1 MGFAANGFD
10 ERFVFFASVAGHR
23 RGPQRQGRLE
33 DVQRLDKWTP
43 QEWNGK
49 YRWLSTYK
57 YPSYLDFALTTSH
70 GKPFSEKGGHVVLD
84 NPASQDQRRDEYPLR
99 PNMDIVLLLL
109 GRGANVSRTA
119 VKAAKKIPDRAFLRL
134 VESKAKEQEAAKP
147 AGQPSN
153 DVEDADDV
161 EDAEDVESQEPG
173 DVVDIPAAGPVG
185 VPAAVPVGVPA
196 AVPVGVPAA
205 GPVAFLQPT
214 QWAFPQPSQWTR
226 RGRLSLPPTRLAKA
240 RPRRRLLL
248 VAFPRK
254 RAVPLPR
261 KGAM

>member
-1 MGFAANGFD
+1 MRLVPARGADPNGKVDWKTSNYF
-10 ERFVFFASVAGHR
+10 
-23 RGPQRQGRLE
+23 
-33 DVQRLDKWTP
+33 DKWTP

-109 GRGANVSRTA
+109 GRGAKVSRTA

-153 DVEDADDV
+153 DVEDAILETETSRV
-161 EDAEDVESQEPG
+161 RSPG
-173 DVVDIPAAGPVG
+173 MRWTFRSRPSWRSRSRPSGRSRSRPSG
-185 VPAAVPVGVPA
+185 RSCSRPEL
-196 AVPVGVPAA
+196 
-205 GPVAFLQPT
+205 AFLQP
-214 QWAFPQPSQWTR
+214 A
-226 RGRLSLPPTRLAKA
+226 
-240 RPRRRLLL
+240 
-248 VAFPRK
+248 
-254 RAVPLPR
+254 
-261 KGAM
+261 